1 MSCPEGFKVSRE
13 GRAILCIPDPELYK
27 RENGAYEPAWAPVF
41 YNPVMIENRD
51 IAIAFLR
58 WASQRRTLR
67 LVVDPLAST
76 GVRGIRIAL
85 EVPQVS
91 EVIMSDI
98 DNYAVNVMNINIR
111 LNNVESKVKAVH
123 SDANE
128 LLFLLSRQKAKIE
141 YVDIDPFGSPAPFA
155 FAALYAV
162 RNGGYVAFTA
172 TDLASLEGKYPQKL
186 YRRYGVIGRKSI
198 ISKDIAIRNLLAF
211 LAREAAKI
219 DRVVIPLVSYYSR
232 HYIRLYIRVIKG
244 GLRANELLS
253 KCIGSIVVCDRC
265 GFVEYF
271 ATLDTYNVIKCPIC
285 DSELSLIRFTWICS
299 IKDSEVIEKM
309 CNIVTSDEVFAI
321 ESKRLTLRISREA
334 EAEGKIYRISA
345 IARALRR
352 NMPSPERVVLCLKE
366 IGFRAARSHMY
377 PDGVVTEAPYE
388 IVRECVAA
396 SRS

>member
-13 GRAILCIPDPELYK
+13 GRAILCIPNPELYK
-27 RENGAYEPAWAPVF
+27 RENGVYEPAWAPVF

-58 WASQRRTLR
+58 WASQSRTLR

-98 DNYAVNVMNINIR
+98 NDYAVSVMNINIR
-111 LNNVESKVKAVH
+111 LNNVESKVKAIH
-123 SDANE
+123 ADANE
-128 LLFLLSRQKAKIE
+128 LLFMLFRQKAKIE
-141 YVDIDPFGSPAPFA
+141 YIDIDPFGSPAPFA
-155 FAALYAV
+155 FATLYTV
-162 RNGGYVAFTA
+162 KNGGYVAFTA
-172 TDLASLEGKYPQKL
+172 TDLAPLEGKYPQKL

-232 HYIRLYIRVIKG
+232 HYIRLYIRVIEG

-253 KCIGSIVVCDRC
+253 RCIGSIAICDRC

-271 ATLDTYNVIKCPIC
+271 ATVDTCNITKCPIC
-285 DSELSLIRFTWICS
+285 GSKLSLTRFTWICS
-299 IKDSEVIEKM
+299 IKDSEVVAKV
-309 CNIVTSDEVFAI
+309 CNIVNSDEVFAI
-321 ESKRLTLRISREA
+321 ESKRLALRIGREA
-334 EAEGKIYRISA
+334 DVEGKLYRISVM
-345 IARALRR
+345 ARALRR

-366 IGFRAARSHMY
+366 IGFRASRSHVY

-388 IVRECVAA
+388 VVRECISA
-396 SRS
+396 SKP

>member
-27 RENGAYEPAWAPVF
+27 RENGVYEPAWAPVF

-98 DNYAVNVMNINIR
+98 DDYAVNVMNVNIR
-111 LNNVESKVKAVH
+111 LNNVGSKVKAVH
-123 SDANE
+123 ADANE

-321 ESKRLTLRISREA
+321 ESKRLALRISRET